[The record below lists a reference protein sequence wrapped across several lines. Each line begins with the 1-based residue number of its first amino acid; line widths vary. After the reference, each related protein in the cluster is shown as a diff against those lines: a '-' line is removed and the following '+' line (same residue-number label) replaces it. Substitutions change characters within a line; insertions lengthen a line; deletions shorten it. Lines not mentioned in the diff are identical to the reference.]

1 MTPDPGF
8 TWSVVAGIVV
18 LGMTAVGALV
28 RFLLVRFLG
37 NIERDISGINTK
49 LAEVVEEKNRA
60 HSKMWDQIGE
70 LKDAVAALRL
80 AQAQLV
86 TLDHLAKFTER
97 IESLARDVHALKGRR
112 K

>member
-18 LGMTAVGALV
+18 LGMTAIGALV
-28 RFLLVRFLG
+28 KFLLGRFLG

-49 LAEVVEEKNRA
+49 LTEVVEEKNRA
-60 HSKMWDQIGE
+60 HSKIWDSLGT
-70 LKDAVAALRL
+70 LKDEVAALRL

-86 TLDHLAKFTER
+86 TMEHLAKFTER